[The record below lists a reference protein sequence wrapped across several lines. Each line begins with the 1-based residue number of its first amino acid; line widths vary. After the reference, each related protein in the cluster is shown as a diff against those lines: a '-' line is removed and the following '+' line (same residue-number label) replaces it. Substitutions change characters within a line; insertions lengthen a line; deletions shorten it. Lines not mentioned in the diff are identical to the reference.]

1 MRSIFEAQAL
11 PYLRQL
17 WRYKWFSLA
26 VAWLVCAVGWP
37 YVAMMPPKYEA
48 STRVYLN
55 ADPVLTPLLHG
66 LALEDNP
73 ARQIDYLQRTLLSRA
88 NLEQIIKLSDLD
100 RKLPTAGS
108 GVAKEALFSDLLRN
122 VALRSQ
128 TENLI
133 TIGYTGQ
140 DPAAAR
146 DVVQALLTV
155 FSENAAGRNRN
166 QVENAKRFI
175 DQEIQSY
182 QEQLKAAE
190 KRRAEFRQEYADLI
204 PSYDGTLSRLDAGRT
219 RIAQLE
225 DDVADARSRRDSL
238 QKDLNTIPKTVSI
251 DAAGPQ
257 VVVAGQ
263 PIGSRARLE
272 AARAKLDELRT
283 RFTDQHPDVV
293 ATQKQ
298 IRELE
303 SKLTQDRSGDNRK
316 SDIANPLYEQV
327 KLRLVEAETA
337 LVAAERRLKLVR
349 EEQTQLEERAR
360 TTPGM
365 QAQAEDLDRD
375 YSVKKKNFE
384 ELLQRREQA
393 RMGEAADT
401 RANKI
406 EFRVIDPPQAPISP
420 VSPNRP
426 LLFSGVLV
434 AAIGAAV
441 FLPILLLQFDKSF
454 RSLVSVRALG
464 LPVLGSISW
473 VIMPAARRRIG
484 LQVAALCAS
493 MCVLVGIYAVLLA
506 HSTGVLR
513 IGII

>member
-17 WRYKWFSLA
+17 WRYKWLSLA

-37 YVAMMPPKYEA
+37 YVAIMPPKYEA

-100 RKLPTAGS
+100 RKLPSAGAQ
-108 GVAKEALFSDLLRN
+108 VAKEALFNDLMRN
-122 VALRSQ
+122 VALRQQ

-133 TIGYTGQ
+133 TIGYTSQ
-140 DPAAAR
+140 DPAVAK

-238 QKDLNTIPKTVSI
+238 QRDLNTIPKTVSV

-257 VVVAGQ
+257 VVIAGQ

-303 SKLTQDRSGDNRK
+303 SKLTQDHSGDNRK

-349 EEQTQLEERAR
+349 DEQTQLEERAR

-375 YSVKKKNFE
+375 YSVKKRNFE

-401 RANKI
+401 KANKI
-406 EFRVIDPPQAPISP
+406 EFRVIDPPQVPGSS

-441 FLPILLLQFDKSF
+441 SLPILLLQLDKSF
-454 RSLVSVRALG
+454 RSVASVRALG

-493 MCVLVGIYAVLLA
+493 MCILVGIYAVLLA
-506 HSTGVLR
+506 HSAGLR
-513 IGII
+513 LGLI